1 MPLASVVMKRKQS
14 NPTTAAKVSLNASK
28 SHKME
33 EITHA
38 KVPFLVPELW
48 GTFRTVGDPILGH
61 CFLQRE
67 NAGQSKWFQL
77 PGPRSCPSIPQHRLS
92 FHLKAQ
98 TSPPLTT
105 LRICNLDSKPHVVML
120 IIFS

>member
-48 GTFRTVGDPILGH
+48 EMVMDREPWRAAIHGVAKSGT
-61 CFLQRE
+61 
-67 NAGQSKWFQL
+67 
-77 PGPRSCPSIPQHRLS
+77 RLS
-92 FHLKAQ
+92 
-98 TSPPLTT
+98 
-105 LRICNLDSKPHVVML
+105 D
-120 IIFS
+120 